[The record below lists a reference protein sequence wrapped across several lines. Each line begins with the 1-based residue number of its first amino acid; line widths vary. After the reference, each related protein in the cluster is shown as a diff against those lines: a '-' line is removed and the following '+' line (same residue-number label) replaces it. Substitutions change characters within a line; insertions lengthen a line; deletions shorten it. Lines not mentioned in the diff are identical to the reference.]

1 LYSAIDGPERT
12 EQASVT
18 QETKYAIDISVETQY
33 LSDESSPGDN
43 VYSFAY
49 TVTITN
55 RGNIATQL
63 ISRHWFIE
71 DDAGTLKEVRGL
83 GVVGQQPLLKPG
95 ESFQYTSGSQLPTPV
110 GRMHG
115 SYFFV
120 AEDGERFD
128 AEVPAFNLLMPRV
141 LH

>member
-1 LYSAIDGPERT
+1 M
-12 EQASVT
+12 T
-18 QETKYAIDISVETQY
+18 QESKYAIDIAVETQY
-33 LSDESSPGDN
+33 LSDQSSPGDS

-55 RGNIATQL
+55 RGNVPTQL
-63 ISRHWFIE
+63 ISRHFIIE
-71 DDAGTLKEVRGL
+71 DDGGTLKEVKGL
-83 GVVGQQPLLKPG
+83 GVVGHQPLLKPG
-95 ESFQYTSGSQLPTPV
+95 ESFQYTSGSQIPTPA

-128 AEVPAFNLLMPRV
+128 ADIPAFELHMPRV

>member
-1 LYSAIDGPERT
+1 LYSAIHALERT
-12 EQASVT
+12 EQASVS

-33 LSDESSPGDN
+33 LTDESSPGDN

-55 RGNIATQL
+55 RGNIPTQL
-63 ISRHWFIE
+63 ISRHWYIE

-95 ESFQYTSGSQLPTPV
+95 ESFQYTSGSQLPTPM

-128 AEVPAFNLLMPRV
+128 AEVPAFDLLMPRV

>member
-1 LYSAIDGPERT
+1 LYSAIHALERT

-33 LSDESSPGDN
+33 LTDESSPGDN

-55 RGNIATQL
+55 RGNIPTQL
-63 ISRHWFIE
+63 ISRHWYIE

-128 AEVPAFNLLMPRV
+128 AEVPAFDLLMPRV

>member
-1 LYSAIDGPERT
+1 MNPKRP

-18 QETKYAIDISVETQY
+18 QETRYAIDISVETQF
-33 LSDESSPGDN
+33 LAEESSPADN

-55 RGNIATQL
+55 RGNIPTQL
-63 ISRHWFIE
+63 ISRHWYIE

-128 AEVPAFNLLMPRV
+128 AEVPAFDLLMPRV